1 MAYYTPAPPEDSSGI
16 YLEHSAK
23 GSTWKRHKYISK
35 KNGRYVYPK
44 AASSTKQKRKGI
56 NERRRE
62 RDYDDERNKL
72 VNESTRRRFQEGK
85 KTRQNKYGI
94 YDERAQL
101 AKNIAAVPGQTA
113 SYLTDVARQK
123 VNNAKDKI
131 DETVSRIDSA
141 WYDAKTEL
149 RKIPNKRG
157 SGASS
162 SKANTSAMR
171 SAEQNRYDNKSRVD
185 ADQLRKVEESRKK
198 KKKSLY

>member
-23 GSTWKRHKYISK
+23 GTTWKKHKYISK

-56 NERRRE
+56 NERRKE
-62 RDYDDERNKL
+62 RDYDDERIKL
-72 VNESTRRRFQEGK
+72 TNESFRRRLQEGK
-85 KTRQNKYGI
+85 KGRQNKYGI

-101 AKNIAAVPGQTA
+101 AKNISTLPRQTA
-113 SYLTDVARQK
+113 SALADIAKEKYNK
-123 VNNAKDKI
+123 AKDAI
-131 DETVSRIDSA
+131 DDTIYEIDDA
-141 WYDAKTEL
+141 WDDAKSEI
-149 RKIPNKRG
+149 RKIPNARKTEG
-157 SGASS
+157 SS
-162 SKANTSAMR
+162 SKASTSSMR
-171 SAEQNRYDNKSRVD
+171 SAEQNRYNNKSRVD